1 MRERFGVSIEE
12 GYISLFIKSNQKTLK
27 GHHTTRQI
35 VGCL

>member
-12 GYISLFIKSNQKTLK
+12 GNISLFIKSNQRTLK

-35 VGCL
+35 VRCL